1 MKSLQLKRKL
11 YVAVPAVVAGSVIF
25 GALSHRGGIAPVLL
39 YVSALSGLIWLCR
52 QWARIESIQDVV
64 KQVGCGDIKDLG
76 GQLKNSFD
84 GYARRIDELEKHTED
99 LRLQVRLCQR
109 QKHNTEAIIYG
120 IRDGV
125 IVSDGFDR
133 LVMANERAGRLFGFD
148 PANSQQKP
156 IAQVINHNEL
166 AGLIR
171 QSRQNQA
178 RHTRREIE
186 LAGGGESRTF
196 ECIVSCIDSAIGR
209 PLPESKSGQ
218 TPDPASGGLIDSRE
232 VCQVVAVLHDVTRE
246 KEISQMKNEFISHVS
261 HELKTPLA
269 SISAYAEM
277 LADGED
283 EDEKTRGQ
291 FCSVI
296 QTQAAR
302 LSRLIE
308 DILDIS
314 RIESGLIKINKEAVS
329 LTVLIRQAAETMKSY
344 AAEKNIELIE
354 LSSIVS
360 EQVYADKDM
369 VLRVIINLLSNA
381 VKYTPQ
387 GGSVKIESRADEA
400 EQVVRVSVTDTGV
413 GVSEDEIEQVF
424 DKFYRVQS
432 NNKLAR
438 GTGLG
443 LNLVKQ
449 IVEKAHNGR
458 VFVTSERGRGS
469 TFGFELPT
477 AARAM
482 AAEIV

>member
-1 MKSLQLKRKL
+1 
-11 YVAVPAVVAGSVIF
+11 
-25 GALSHRGGIAPVLL
+25 
-39 YVSALSGLIWLCR
+39 
-52 QWARIESIQDVV
+52 
-64 KQVGCGDIKDLG
+64 
-76 GQLKNSFD
+76 
-84 GYARRIDELEKHTED
+84 
-99 LRLQVRLCQR
+99 
-109 QKHNTEAIIYG
+109 
-120 IRDGV
+120 
-125 IVSDGFDR
+125 
-133 LVMANERAGRLFGFD
+133 
-148 PANSQQKP
+148 
-156 IAQVINHNEL
+156 
-166 AGLIR
+166 
-171 QSRQNQA
+171 
-178 RHTRREIE
+178 
-186 LAGGGESRTF
+186 
-196 ECIVSCIDSAIGR
+196 
-209 PLPESKSGQ
+209 
-218 TPDPASGGLIDSRE
+218 
-232 VCQVVAVLHDVTRE
+232 
-246 KEISQMKNEFISHVS
+246 MKNEFISHVS

-296 QTQAAR
+296 RMQAAR

-344 AAEKNIELIE
+344 ATEKNIELIE
-354 LSSIVS
+354 QSPIVS

-369 VLRVIINLLSNA
+369 ILRVIINLLSNA

-387 GGSVKIESRADEA
+387 GGSVKIESCADEA
-400 EQVVRVSVTDTGV
+400 EQVVRVSVTDTGI
-413 GVSEDEIEQVF
+413 GISEDEIEQVF
-424 DKFYRVQS
+424 DKFYRVDANS
-432 NNKLAR
+432 KWAK